1 MQTPVSFL
9 EHEVF
14 SIVAFFETYSHC
26 DVLLLLLLES
36 EKLLSIQNGDGQCPT
51 RYMWSSVEEL
61 ERALLENIDAIN
73 ILWQVGPKAPTG
85 LMCLAPVEGTA
96 G

>member
-1 MQTPVSFL
+1 MSDKIHVELSGGAGKSF
-9 EHEVF
+9 
-14 SIVAFFETYSHC
+14 I
-26 DVLLLLLLES
+26 
-36 EKLLSIQNGDGQCPT
+36 
-51 RYMWSSVEEL
+51 
-61 ERALLENIDAIN
+61 ENIDAIN

>member
-1 MQTPVSFL
+1 M
-9 EHEVF
+9 
-14 SIVAFFETYSHC
+14 
-26 DVLLLLLLES
+26 
-36 EKLLSIQNGDGQCPT
+36 
-51 RYMWSSVEEL
+51 EEL

-96 G
+96 GQLMVTQVRLTQPVRGAGGGPGGREGEDTSLPQSQEGRHSRQQGEYCAEEDTNYFL